1 MLFSSGKSI
10 PAIRQQNGTTAGEA
24 GNLDIQRGDPSAYK
38 QALQSHLK
46 DKPHLQLI
54 LGQLLSGLL
63 RQILYINGVD
73 LGETSVTLCITG
85 DPGTGKTSTTKG
97 LKESLFGVNGNMT
110 ANSTSIKTGSII
122 RDSGI
127 CPVLIDDTSVEK
139 RGSND
144 IVKDLYHMANG
155 LSRSTYREKG
165 EVMYAPVLQ
174 SREKK
179 DSLKKILSSL
189 YRLDGFIYRVFEL
202 DITHG
207 DLATSKEEA
216 EEIRALS
223 TTYSGQAIEF
233 IKRVMQEIGD
243 ST

>member
-1 MLFSSGKSI
+1 M
-10 PAIRQQNGTTAGEA
+10 
-24 GNLDIQRGDPSAYK
+24 
-38 QALQSHLK
+38 
-46 DKPHLQLI
+46 
-54 LGQLLSGLL
+54 
-63 RQILYINGVD
+63 
-73 LGETSVTLCITG
+73 TLCITG